1 LQVTATLFCIYFFEN
16 KKGSSKRSLL
26 RGGRAETQTH
36 GERALILFGAHPL
49 KRVGIKYLE
58 GAPEY

>member
-1 LQVTATLFCIYFFEN
+1 M
-16 KKGSSKRSLL
+16 SLL